1 MTKHDSWAKFVEAT
15 QFSFKGRSIPRQS
28 FAFISLGGF
37 YEGLKDG
44 SLSEMPGEVIREP
57 AVSLDLASVSQF
69 FSSLLK
75 VHRTVVSSRHTAIL
89 SCRVDK
95 ETFCSSRKS
104 FSLVISWPIDIELYY

>member
-1 MTKHDSWAKFVEAT
+1 MTKHDAWAKFVEDT
-15 QFSFKGRSIPRQS
+15 RFSFKGRSIPRQS

-44 SLSEMPGEVIREP
+44 SLSEMLGEVIKEP
-57 AVSLDLASVSQF
+57 AVSLDVVLDSQF

-75 VHRTVVSSRHTAIL
+75 AHRTAVSSRDTAIL
-89 SCRVDK
+89 SCCVDK

-104 FSLVISWPIDIELYY
+104 FSLVIS